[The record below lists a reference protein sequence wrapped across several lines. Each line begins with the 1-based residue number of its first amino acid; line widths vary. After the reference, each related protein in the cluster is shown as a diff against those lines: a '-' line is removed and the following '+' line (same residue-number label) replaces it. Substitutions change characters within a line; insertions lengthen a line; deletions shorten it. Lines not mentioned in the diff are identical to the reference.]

1 MAIGATR
8 GNVLRAV
15 LWDAVR
21 LTAPGLAVGGLL
33 AAGMA
38 MLMSSMLLGVEP
50 LDPLSLG
57 SATGVLI
64 AVVLL
69 ASLVPARRAAA
80 IDPMDALRR
89 Q

>member
-1 MAIGATR
+1 
-8 GNVLRAV
+8 
-15 LWDAVR
+15 
-21 LTAPGLAVGGLL
+21 
-33 AAGMA
+33 

-57 SATGVLI
+57 SATGMLI
-64 AVVLL
+64 TVVLL

-80 IDPMDALRR
+80 IDPMDALRN